1 MAGANAVPARPG
13 RKRGLTNRAPG
24 RRAGMD
30 RFLPF
35 LRHRAALR
43 RSSGM
48 ETMSSRKPG
57 AEDAAPL
64 FQRLWSR
71 IGGGPL
77 RHDSDAAAPSTMQHS
92 GFASSRAWADTVI
105 DDDRRVAPTDDANN
119 GLS

>member
-1 MAGANAVPARPG
+1 
-13 RKRGLTNRAPG
+13 
-24 RRAGMD
+24 MD

-35 LRHRAALR
+35 PWHRAAMR

-71 IGGGPL
+71 IGGAPL

-92 GFASSRAWADTVI
+92 GFASGSAWADTVI
-105 DDDRRVAPTDDANN
+105 DDDRRLAPTDDANN